1 MGIGVANQ
9 IIVNG
14 DERIEL
20 ARDLIE
26 QLEAGDEAEINQT
39 IDKLINIRESQLF
52 QQVGKLTR
60 ELHNSIGDCIDSD
73 NLSSIANDDMVNA
86 KERLNY
92 VIEKT
97 EESANRTI
105 NAIESTMPISE
116 ELQNEAQKMSDEWEK
131 FKRRELTAD
140 DFRDLTKRITSFLE
154 SVTHHSNSIHENITD
169 ILMAQEYQDLTGQ
182 TIKQVIEIV
191 ERVEGSLIELIKCQ
205 GLGDCEITDSEG
217 KDIKA
222 EGPQIDST
230 KSNVVASQDD
240 VDDLLSS
247 LGF

>member
-14 DERIEL
+14 DERVEL
-20 ARDLIE
+20 ARSLIE
-26 QLEAGDEAEINQT
+26 QLEAGDQVEANQT

-60 ELHNSIGDCIDSD
+60 ELHNSIGDCIESD
-73 NLSSIANDDMVNA
+73 NISSIASEDMINA

-116 ELQNEAQKMSDEWEK
+116 QLEQEAKQMSTDWEK
-131 FKRRELTAD
+131 FKRREMTAEG
-140 DFRDLTKRITSFLE
+140 FRELTKRITTFLE
-154 SVTHHSNSIHENITD
+154 SVTQHSTNIHQNVTD

-182 TIKQVIEIV
+182 TIKQVIDIV
-191 ERVEGSLIELIKCQ
+191 ERVENSLVDLIKCQ
-205 GLGDCEITDSEG
+205 GFGECEIDPEQR
-217 KDIKA
+217 DIKA

-230 KSNVVASQDD
+230 KNNVVASQDD